1 MIFSM
6 TAYGS
11 SQVEQAGYRIGIE
24 IRAVNSRYLDLVLRF
39 PKNCLELEDQT
50 RKRVNRLVRRGR
62 VEVQV
67 QLEPLRT
74 QDRAP
79 RINLALARCYWQQLQ
94 ELERSLPGLDH
105 PGLTHLL
112 QLPNLFEAAT
122 DAVSTTTDSGGATA
136 GEGLAELFELALT
149 EAIDR
154 FNAVRRLEGEAL
166 SRDLEERIAAL
177 RSDLG
182 QVREARALM
191 LPAYQERLRA
201 RVQELLSQA
210 GDLQVD
216 QNRLLQELAF
226 FAERSDINEEIVR
239 IESHLQQL
247 AGLLAGAEPAEGRQL
262 DFLTQE
268 LHREVNT
275 IGSKANDLT
284 IAQTVVRMKSEIG
297 KLKEQIQNVE

>member
-11 SQVEQAGYRIGIE
+11 SQVEQAGYRIGVE

-50 RKRVNRLVRRGR
+50 RKRVSRLVRRGR

-67 QLEPLRT
+67 QFEPLRV

-79 RINLALARCYWQQLQ
+79 RINLALARCYWQQLR
-94 ELERSLPGLDH
+94 ELERSLPGLDR

-112 QLPNLFEAAT
+112 QMPNLFEAAT
-122 DAVSTTTDSGGATA
+122 DAASAVAADAST
-136 GEGLAELFELALT
+136 GEALPELFDQALS

-154 FNAVRRLEGEAL
+154 FSAVRRLEGEAL
-166 SRDLEERIAAL
+166 SRDLGERIAAL
-177 RSDLG
+177 RSDLD

-191 LPAYQERLRA
+191 LPAYQERLRT
-201 RVQELLSQA
+201 RVRELLSQA

-226 FAERSDINEEIVR
+226 FAERSDINEEVVR
-239 IESHLQQL
+239 IESHLEQL
-247 AGLLAGAEPAEGRQL
+247 AGLLAAADSAEGRQL
-262 DFLTQE
+262 DFLAQE

-275 IGSKANDLT
+275 IGAKANDLT